1 MGGVTRCRA
10 GLGWMMLALVLVSLS
25 ASLRSAHAL
34 VARRLHA
41 PQGWR
46 CSLSGT
52 RRHRELLGP
61 GAALTLRGG
70 ADDEDEED
78 EEDEDDDDDEEE
90 DEEDDEEEEED
101 EEDDEDVIEDDGVA
115 EADFEGDSLK
125 ARAVKAW
132 STTPPMTQAYVGASL
147 ALTLGARLLNGNVWP
162 EWLYYEWKATFKKL
176 QLWHVQRPVV
186 SRHRRR

>member
-78 EEDEDDDDDEEE
+78 EEDEDEEEGAVEASSEVFGVDKSVLKRLAFMMALTFFMQVLLPKPSVVAERQYEASKAAEAKAAEPGDDEVLEVF
-90 DEEDDEEEEED
+90 EEEEATGD
-101 EEDDEDVIEDDGVA
+101 DDAPAGEEAERAAA
-115 EADFEGDSLK
+115 EA
-125 ARAVKAW
+125 
-132 STTPPMTQAYVGASL
+132 
-147 ALTLGARLLNGNVWP
+147 
-162 EWLYYEWKATFKKL
+162 
-176 QLWHVQRPVV
+176 
-186 SRHRRR
+186 